1 MVGNNSPP
9 LLRCSRRRPV
19 VDIFKNST
27 QKLPKSD
34 KQIVRV
40 SMEEDELQGR
50 KDHLPNKEKSDI
62 LSIKHVG
69 SSK

>member
-1 MVGNNSPP
+1 M
-9 LLRCSRRRPV
+9 